1 MIPTVPS
8 PSEGPQPIPA
18 AAGIGLRGPYHAEF
32 LQGRPPVAWL
42 EAHSENFFAE
52 DGIALGVLERIRRDY
67 PLSLH
72 GVGLSIGSVD
82 PLDAAHLTKLS
93 RLIERVEPAVVSEHL
108 CWGSIGG
115 RHLNDLLPLPYTEE
129 ALTHMVDRIAQIQ
142 DLLGQRLLIENVS
155 SYLEFVDSAI
165 PEWEFLAAVAE
176 RSDCGL
182 LLDINNIYVN
192 AVNHGFDAGT
202 YIEAIPADRV
212 VEMHLAGHT
221 VRAYG
226 DRQILVDTHNT
237 PVCDDVWAL
246 FEQTVSRVGVRP
258 TLIEWDSDY
267 PSLDTLI
274 GEADKAQR
282 ILDRAHE
289 LAA

>member
-1 MIPTVPS
+1 MAVQLPEV
-8 PSEGPQPIPA
+8 
-18 AAGIGLRGPYHAEF
+18 
-32 LQGRPPVAWL
+32 
-42 EAHSENFFAE
+42 AE
-52 DGIALGVLERIRRDY
+52 DGIALGVLERIRGDY

-82 PLDAAHLTKLS
+82 PLDEAHLKKLS
-93 RLIERVEPAVVSEHL
+93 RLIERVEPGVISEHL

-115 RHLNDLLPLPYTEE
+115 RYLNDLLPLPYTEE
-129 ALTHMVDRIAQIQ
+129 ALTHMVDRIEQIQ
-142 DLLGQRLLIENVS
+142 DVLGRRLLIENVS

-165 PEWEFLAAVAE
+165 PEWEFLTAVAE
-176 RSDCGL
+176 RSGCGL

-192 AVNHGFDAGT
+192 AVNHGFDPGT

-226 DRQILVDTHNT
+226 DREILVDTHNT
-237 PVCDDVWAL
+237 PVCEDVWAL
-246 FEQTVSRVGVRP
+246 FERTVRRMGARP

-267 PSLDTLI
+267 PPLDTLI
-274 GEADKAQR
+274 GEADKAQS

>member
-1 MIPTVPS
+1 MSPTVPPTS
-8 PSEGPQPIPA
+8 GGPQPIPA

-32 LQGRPPVAWL
+32 LQGRPAVAWL

-52 DGIALGVLERIRRDY
+52 DGIALGVLERIRGDY

-82 PLDAAHLTKLS
+82 PLDEAHLKKLS
-93 RLIERVEPAVVSEHL
+93 RLIERVEPGVISEHL

-115 RHLNDLLPLPYTEE
+115 RYLNDLLPLPYTEE
-129 ALTHMVDRIAQIQ
+129 ALTHMVDRIEQIQ
-142 DLLGQRLLIENVS
+142 DVLGRRLLIENVS

-165 PEWEFLAAVAE
+165 PEWEFLTAVAE
-176 RSDCGL
+176 RSGCGL

-192 AVNHGFDAGT
+192 AVNHGFDPGT

-226 DRQILVDTHNT
+226 DREILVDTHNA
-237 PVCDDVWAL
+237 PVCEDVWAL
-246 FEQTVSRVGVRP
+246 FERTVRRMGARP

-267 PSLDTLI
+267 PPLDTLI
-274 GEADKAQR
+274 GEADKAQS

>member
-1 MIPTVPS
+1 MSSTVPH

-32 LQGRPPVAWL
+32 LEGRPSVAWL

-52 DGIALGVLERIRRDY
+52 DGIALGVLERIRADY

-72 GVGLSIGSVD
+72 GVGLSIGSAD
-82 PLDAAHLTKLS
+82 PLDETHLTRLG
-93 RLIERVEPAVVSEHL
+93 RLIERVEPAMVSEHL

-115 RHLNDLLPLPYTEE
+115 RFLNDLLPLPYTEE
-129 ALTHMVDRIAQIQ
+129 ALNHMVARIEQIQ
-142 DLLGQRLLIENVS
+142 DFLGRSLLIENVS

-165 PEWEFLAAVAE
+165 PEWEFLAAVTE
-176 RSDCGL
+176 RSGCGL
-182 LLDINNIYVN
+182 LLDINNVYVN

-202 YIEAIPADRV
+202 YLDAVPADRV
-212 VEMHLAGHT
+212 IEMHLAGHT
-221 VRAYG
+221 VRRYEG
-226 DRQILVDTHNT
+226 RHILVDTHNT
-237 PVCDDVWAL
+237 PVCDDVWVL
-246 FEQTVSRVGVRP
+246 FEQAVRRLGARP

-267 PSLDTLI
+267 PPLAELI
-274 GEADKAQR
+274 GEANKAQS